1 MKFIYIKDNESSFK
15 ELNLNKFQLF
25 LVSIAVFLFI
35 IAPTFIIS
43 YYIAYNNAD
52 SDFVDFKDNK
62 IKTIESDIENSR
74 DDIDYIKDQLNVL
87 QLKDNN
93 LRSMVGLPIIP
104 EDVRQMGTGGK
115 SDDSDD
121 LNYYFEDAFDED
133 VDSYVQEVDFLKRSI
148 GLQKISISDIS
159 DYVDDN
165 LDKILRFPAIH
176 PIDIKLCEVTS
187 GFGKRRDPY
196 TRRYRMHDGQD
207 FSGKRGTPIYA
218 TANGVVKS
226 SKYYGSYGNYIEID
240 HGNGYST
247 VYAHLNKRRVKRGT
261 KVKRGQRIG
270 DLGNTGRSTANHLHY
285 EVKYRGKAVDPQDY
299 FFDRNIF

>member
-115 SDDSDD
+115 SGDSDD

>member
-1 MKFIYIKDNESSFK
+1 MKFIYIKDNDSSFK

-25 LVSIAVFLFI
+25 LVSISVFLFI

-74 DDIDYIKDQLNVL
+74 DDIDYIKNQLNVL

-104 EDVRQMGTGGK
+104 EDIRQMGTGGK
-115 SDDSDD
+115 SGDSDD
-121 LNYYFEDAFDED
+121 LNYYFEDEFGED
-133 VDSYVQEVDFLKRSI
+133 VYSYVQEVDFLKRSI
-148 GLQKISISDIS
+148 GLQKISIADIS
-159 DYVDDN
+159 NHVDKN

-176 PIDIKLCEVTS
+176 PIDINLCEVTS

-196 TRRYRMHDGQD
+196 TRKYRMHDGQD

-218 TANGVVKS
+218 TANGIVKS

-240 HGNGYST
+240 HGNGYTT

-261 KVKRGQRIG
+261 KVERGQRIG

-299 FFDRNIF
+299 FFDRSVF

>member
-1 MKFIYIKDNESSFK
+1 MKFIYIKDNDSSFK
-15 ELNLNKFQLF
+15 ELNLNKLQLF
-25 LVSIAVFLFI
+25 LVSISIFLFI
-35 IAPTFIIS
+35 LAPTFIIS
-43 YYIAYNNAD
+43 YYIAYHNAD
-52 SDFVDFKDNK
+52 SDFVDFKYNK

-74 DDIDYIKDQLNVL
+74 DDIDYIKNQLNIL

-104 EDVRQMGTGGK
+104 EDIRKMGTGGN

-121 LNYYFEDAFDED
+121 LNYYFEDEFDDD
-133 VDSYVQEVDFLKRSI
+133 VDSYVQEVEFLKRSI

-159 DYVDDN
+159 NYVDSN

-176 PIDIKLCEVTS
+176 PIDIKLCDMTS

-240 HGNGYST
+240 HGNGYT
-247 VYAHLNKRRVKRGT
+247 TIYAHLNKRRIKRGA

-285 EVKYRGKAVDPQDY
+285 EIKYRGKAVDPQDY